1 MMRMPFVPFLV
12 LLLRLAPGALAEP
25 PAGEPPADD
34 SCAADT
40 SLVDAILEEALSFL
54 GTPYVYGGT
63 GPDGFD
69 CSGLVYRV
77 FGDHG
82 VELPRTAGGMET
94 MGTAVERDELEPGD
108 LLIFDDPK
116 HVGIYLGD
124 GSFIHSS
131 SWEDRGVVITP
142 LDQENY
148 VRRYRCARRVLQVRI
163 AS

>member
-1 MMRMPFVPFLV
+1 MERIPLGLLLAAALV
-12 LLLRLAPGALAEP
+12 LPPGASAQPGAGDPTPEADLA
-25 PAGEPPADD
+25 
-34 SCAADT
+34 AAD
-40 SLVDAILEEALSFL
+40 SLLVESILAEALSFL

-77 FGDHG
+77 FGDNG

-94 MGTAVERDELEPGD
+94 VGVAVAVEELQPGD
-108 LLIFDDPK
+108 LLLFDAPK

-131 SWEDRGVVITP
+131 SWQGRGVVVTP

-148 VRRYRCARRVLQVRI
+148 VRRYACARRVL
-163 AS
+163 

>member
-1 MMRMPFVPFLV
+1 MM
-12 LLLRLAPGALAEP
+12 LAPLALLVTLILQPAAVEP
-25 PAGEPPADD
+25 SPED
-34 SCAADT
+34 SCAVDT
-40 SLVDAILEEALSFL
+40 SRVEAILEEALSFL

-82 VELPRTAGGMET
+82 VVLPRTAGGMET
-94 MGTAVERDELEPGD
+94 MGAAVERDELEPGD

-148 VRRYRCARRVLQVRI
+148 VRRYLCARRVL
-163 AS
+163 